1 MSSSDTAFNQLL
13 TERRAELRQ
22 LALRYCR
29 GDHAVADDL
38 VQDTCERAWRKR
50 ESIIDI
56 SSLRPWLN
64 KILHNCWLDKC
75 IKKQLLVVP
84 VDDVPE
90 HPIQT
95 EELLPWQR
103 ATADDLRH
111 AIEQLA
117 EPYRSV
123 AISFYVDHMT
133 IADIARQRATRYM
146 TVATQLR
153 RAREKLRE
161 LLRARLD
168 EQEK

>member
-1 MSSSDTAFNQLL
+1 MSSSDTVFKQLL
-13 TERRAELRQ
+13 AELRAELYK
-22 LALRYCR
+22 LALHYCC

-38 VQDTCERAWRKR
+38 VQDTYERAWLKR
-50 ESIIDI
+50 ESLIDV
-56 SSLRPWLN
+56 SKLFPWLG
-64 KILHNCWLDKC
+64 KILHNCWIDMCRKRPP
-75 IKKQLLVVP
+75 VVP

-95 EELLPWQR
+95 EELSLSR
-103 ATADDLRH
+103 RVTDDDLHH

-133 IADIARQRATRYM
+133 LADIARQRATKYM
-146 TVATQLR
+146 TVATQLH
-153 RAREKLRE
+153 RARRQLCESLK
-161 LLRARLD
+161 ARLD